1 MLKDKQMCVLHF
13 NVLYQIRGFYNMCQQ
28 IDIKSEFQFILK
40 CPFQEELRKKYIK
53 RFHHG
58 KPNAY
63 KLVKLLSVDNT
74 NNPQ

>member
-1 MLKDKQMCVLHF
+1 MCH
-13 NVLYQIRGFYNMCQQ
+13 Q
-28 IDIKSEFQFILK
+28 IDIKGEFQFILK

-53 RFHHG
+53 
-58 KPNAY
+58 PNAY

>member
-1 MLKDKQMCVLHF
+1 MCH
-13 NVLYQIRGFYNMCQQ
+13 Q
-28 IDIKSEFQFILK
+28 IDIKGEFKFILK
-40 CPFQEELRKKYIK
+40 CPFYEELRKKYIQ